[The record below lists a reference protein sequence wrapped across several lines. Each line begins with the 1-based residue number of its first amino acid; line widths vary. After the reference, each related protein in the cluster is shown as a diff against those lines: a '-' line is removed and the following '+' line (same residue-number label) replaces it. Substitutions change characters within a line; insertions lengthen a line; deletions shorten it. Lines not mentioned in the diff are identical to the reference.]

1 MVRNKQQQPSSTGAR
16 LGALRPRNIGL
27 VAVLCLV
34 TLGAALPQTG
44 AELVGDARA
53 LLEQWV
59 ETRRV
64 ISLEERD
71 WSLGRQTLDDR
82 IELIE
87 REIEQKREQIA
98 GTEESI
104 SEADRKREELLQK
117 NALLEEAS
125 RVLADRVGGL
135 EARTK
140 TLLVRL
146 PEPIRE
152 RVMPLSQRLP
162 EDPADTKLS
171 LSERFQN
178 VVGLLNEVNKFHR
191 EITVTSE
198 VRQLV
203 DGTSAE
209 VTAVYAGISQGWYV
223 DATRRF
229 AGSGQ
234 ASSGEWTWTPADDAA
249 EEIARVIAIYENEQP
264 ADFVSLPLRSI
275 RATE

>member
-162 EDPADTKLS
+162 EDPADTKPARTLVEVRS
-171 LSERFQN
+171 RRRTPERGEQ
-178 VVGLLNEVNKFHR
+178 VPPGDHGHQRGSPARRRYLRGGDRGLCRDLPGLVRRCHQALRRLGPGLLR
-191 EITVTSE
+191 
-198 VRQLV
+198 
-203 DGTSAE
+203 
-209 VTAVYAGISQGWYV
+209 
-223 DATRRF
+223 
-229 AGSGQ
+229 
-234 ASSGEWTWTPADDAA
+234 
-249 EEIARVIAIYENEQP
+249 
-264 ADFVSLPLRSI
+264 
-275 RATE
+275 